1 MIKGLA
7 CVEISDDK
15 YIFLLRYEIRC
26 DNIFLLFCLHIFIL
40 IGIKICRS
48 ESGDPVK
55 EFEKEIAGRILEEM
69 KKRGMKQT
77 QFISHCAEL
86 GIKISQ
92 PDISKIL
99 SGKKAPNLYQLAAFG
114 RGLGVS
120 TDYLLFGHETVR
132 EDFCDPHYSEYL
144 SDGSSG
150 KVGSEYEGTFQLIFI
165 STAQAEDKLLQGI
178 LTISKEQR
186 VYVAK
191 LKLDTG
197 EQDFQGERLYKEYS
211 GRFLVSSS
219 MGAAYILLKSEK
231 IGEISMICVRHRN
244 YLLKEVECRL
254 GLFLT
259 ASAGDVKEPVA
270 GRVLLFRNT
279 LIDRVDEL
287 MNRLRP
293 WLYLTDDVIKIEKD
307 KKIMQEWPDDLMEFK
322 DEFGQIL
329 ERWQPQCYYEL
340 SAEMLRR
347 QLSMNRQQ
355 FVSFLGW
362 LYENSE
368 IAANVRITNAE
379 DLKAYEGIRSL
390 KNVKISEGDEG
401 PGRRK
406 GTNLH

>member
-1 MIKGLA
+1 M
-7 CVEISDDK
+7 
-15 YIFLLRYEIRC
+15 
-26 DNIFLLFCLHIFIL
+26 
-40 IGIKICRS
+40 
-48 ESGDPVK
+48 K
-55 EFEKEIAGRILEEM
+55 EFEKDVAVRILEEM

-77 QFISHCAEL
+77 QFISRCAEL

-120 TDYLLFGHETVR
+120 TDYLLFGQETIR
-132 EDFCDPHYSEYL
+132 EDFCDPHHSEYL

-150 KVGSEYEGTFQLIFI
+150 KAGSEYEGTFRLMFI
-165 STAQAEDKLLQGI
+165 STAQAEDKLLRGI
-178 LTISKEQR
+178 LKITKKR
-186 VYVAK
+186 VYEAK

-197 EQDFQGERLYKEYS
+197 EQDPQGERLYKEYS
-211 GRFLVSSS
+211 GRFLVSSF
-219 MGAAYILLKSEK
+219 MGVAYILLKSEK

-259 ASAGDVKEPVA
+259 SSAGDVKEPVA
-270 GRVLLFRNT
+270 GRVLLIRDT
-279 LIDRVDEL
+279 LPDCSDEL
-287 MNRLRP
+287 LRRMHP
-293 WLYLTDDVIKIEKD
+293 WLLLTDDVIKIEKD
-307 KKIMQEWPDDLMEFK
+307 RIEKIMLEWPDDLIEFK

-329 ERWQPQCYYEL
+329 ERWQPKCYYEL

-390 KNVKISEGDEG
+390 KNAKISEGDEG

-406 GTNLH
+406 GTNLP